1 MRDDNGAKFEGHGA
15 KEPRGWDDE
24 RGLRAPPNL
33 TGWRKAW
40 WWFDF
45 VILVNLA
52 RLRFVA
58 VLLAIGLVITQW
70 DKLLAYYDRWTRPAN
85 PAVVSGD
92 IEYFCPM
99 HPTVVRQTNREKC
112 PICFMPLSKR
122 KKGDVSDA
130 VLPAGVVSRVQLTP
144 YRVVLAGIQTYAV
157 DYQPLVKK
165 ISTVG
170 YVEFDERGQRTVS
183 AWVPGRIDKLY
194 ANETGRLV
202 GAGDDLALLYS
213 PELNVTMQN
222 LIDARRAGSADLE
235 TSARNRLEL
244 LGIDA
249 KQIEEILTAGKAN
262 THLKIRSP
270 ISGHV
275 IQKYVREGQYVNEGD
290 RLYELADISTV
301 WVEAQVYEDDI
312 SALPLAEL
320 HQRQDKPIDVKSTV
334 QARAFP
340 GRSFDGTVT
349 FIYPHVDQ
357 STRTMTV
364 RTEIKNN
371 GRHQLVPG
379 ITAAVTL
386 EIEPA
391 AIPIMRGAVES
402 DSHARAMLQ
411 QGRMLAVPEFS
422 VIETGNQ
429 TIVYREFLPG
439 IYEGTLV
446 SLGPRMSGPDDV
458 SFYPVLSGLAAGD
471 RVVTSGSF
479 LVDAETRLNP
489 AAGSIYFGGSGGGQS
504 GKSSV
509 TTARPSTPDD
519 AQSKIAAA
527 LAKLSP
533 GDRALA
539 EAQQFCPVLED
550 SPLGGMGVPIKLTI
564 QGEPIFVCCKNC
576 VKQAMADPAATS
588 NRAGQLRD
596 QKKAGDKAD
605 GRPGAQEPTAPPAAP
620 SQREKIE
627 AALAKLSPDDR
638 KAAQLQK
645 ECAISHGSQLG
656 SMGVP
661 IKLTIKGESVFVCC
675 EACQEEAMADEGA
688 ALKRARRLREA
699 HVREQQP

>member
-1 MRDDNGAKFEGHGA
+1 MSDQNDQRSTSRPA
-15 KEPRGWDDE
+15 EPLDDE

-45 VILVNLA
+45 IILVNLA

-70 DKLLAYYDRWTRPAN
+70 DKLLSYYDRWMRPAN
-85 PAVVSGD
+85 SDVVSGD

-99 HPTVVRQTNREKC
+99 HPTVVRATNKEKC

-144 YRVVLAGIQTYAV
+144 YRVLLAGIGTYAV
-157 DYQPLVKK
+157 DYQPLAKK
-165 ISTVG
+165 ISAVG

-183 AWVPGRIDKLY
+183 AWVKGRIDKLY
-194 ANETGRLV
+194 VNETGRLV
-202 GAGDDLALLYS
+202 GAGDNLALLYS

-222 LIDARRAGSADLE
+222 LLDARRAGSADLE
-235 TSARNRLEL
+235 ASARNRLEL
-244 LGIDA
+244 LGIDQ
-249 KQIEEILTAGKAN
+249 KQIEEIVTAGRAN

-275 IQKYVREGQYVNEGD
+275 IQKYVREGQYVDEGD

-312 SALPLAEL
+312 AALPLAEL
-320 HQRQDKPIDVKSTV
+320 HERQEKPLDVKSTV

-340 GRSFDGTVT
+340 GQSFDGIVT

-371 GRHQLVPG
+371 GQQQLVPG
-379 ITAAVTL
+379 ITATVIL

-391 AIPIMRGAVES
+391 AMPILRNAVEE
-402 DSHARAMLQ
+402 DSHARAMLE

-422 VIETGNQ
+422 VIETGDQ
-429 TIVYREFLPG
+429 TIVYRESLPG

-446 SLGPRMSGPDDV
+446 TLGPRMSGPDDV
-458 SFYPVLSGLAAGD
+458 SFYPVLAGLAAGD
-471 RVVTSGSF
+471 RVVTAGSF

-489 AAGSIYFGGSGGGQS
+489 AAGSIYFGGSGGQSGQS
-504 GKSSV
+504 GV
-509 TTARPSTPDD
+509 TTVRPSTPDD
-519 AQSKIAAA
+519 TQSKIAAA

-533 GDRALA
+533 TDRLLA

-550 SPLGGMGVPIKLTI
+550 SPLGGMGVPVKLTVE
-564 QGEPIFVCCKNC
+564 GEALFVCCKNC
-576 VKQAMADPAATS
+576 VKQALADPAATIK
-588 NRAGQLRD
+588 RVKQLRE
-596 QKKAGDKAD
+596 QKKAGDPAA
-605 GRPGAQEPTAPPAAP
+605 GRPLTQEPTKPPAAP
-620 SQREKIE
+620 SKRDKIN

-645 ECAISHGSQLG
+645 ECVISHGSQLG

-661 IKLTIKGESVFVCC
+661 IRLDIPGETVFVCC
-675 EACQEEAMADEGA
+675 EGCQEEAMADTDA
-688 ALKRARRLREA
+688 TLKRARQLRKA
-699 HVREQQP
+699 HAQEPQP